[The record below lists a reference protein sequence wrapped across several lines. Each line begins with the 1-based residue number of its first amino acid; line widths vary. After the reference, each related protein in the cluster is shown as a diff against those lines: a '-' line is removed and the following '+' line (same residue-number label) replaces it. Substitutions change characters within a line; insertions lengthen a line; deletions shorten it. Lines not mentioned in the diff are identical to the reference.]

1 MINQYPLW
9 KYLLVAAVLAAGSF
23 YALPNIYGE
32 DPAVQVSAAR
42 GAPVDAELE
51 GRVSE
56 ELARAG
62 VPPMRVE
69 RDERRLLL
77 RFEGEEAQLRAKDA
91 LRNVLDRRRFV
102 VALNLAPATPRW
114 MEALGTLPM
123 SLGLDLR
130 GGVHFLME
138 VDMDAAVRQAD
149 LRHVGDVRGLLREE
163 KIRHKG
169 ISQRQDGGLA
179 VRFRDAG
186 DRDAGQAAIERT
198 LPDLVLEAV
207 EVSGDPGLRGRLS
220 EAATADIKRF
230 ALQQNITTL
239 RNRVNELGVAEP
251 LVQQQGENRIVVQ
264 LPGVQDTTRAKE
276 ILGGTATLEFRM
288 VDDQNSVQD
297 ALDGRVP
304 ATSKLYRERDGRPI
318 LLRKNLMLT
327 GEYIIDAASGIES
340 QTGSPAVFIT
350 LDGKGA
356 RLFSQRTRDKIG
368 RPMAVVFIEKKSET
382 RIVDGERLKA
392 SWTDEEVIN
401 VAVIRDQLGKRF
413 QITGLDNT
421 EEARNLAL
429 LLRAG
434 ALAAPIEIVEERTVG
449 PSLGQ
454 ENIDRGF
461 RSVLIGFA
469 LVLAFMAFY
478 YRLFGLVADLAL
490 TFNLIM
496 IVGVLSLFNSSGWP
510 ATLTLPG
517 IAGIVLTTGMAVD
530 ANVLIFERIREELR
544 VGNTPQAAIHAGYQK
559 AFSTIADANITTLI
573 AALVLFGF
581 GTGPIKGFAVTL
593 SIGIATSMFT
603 AILAPAR
610 SSTSSTAAS
619 GSHASPS
626 EARALPCA
634 PSSGKHDS
642 TSWPGAGTR

>member
-9 KYLLVAAVLAAGSF
+9 KYVLVVFVLALGSF
-23 YALPNIYGE
+23 YALPNLYGE
-32 DPAVQVSAAR
+32 DPAVQISAAR
-42 GAPVDAELE
+42 GAPIDQALAV
-51 GRVSE
+51 RVSE
-56 ELARAG
+56 ELARVGIEAL
-62 VPPMRVE
+62 RVE

-77 RFEGEEAQLRAKDA
+77 RFRGEETQLRAKEE
-91 LRNVLDRRRFV
+91 LRSVLDRRRFV

-114 MEALGTLPM
+114 MDALGTLPM

-149 LRHVGDVRGLLREE
+149 LRHVGDVRALLREE
-163 KIRHKG
+163 KIRHGG
-169 ISQRQDGGLA
+169 ITQRQDGGLV
-179 VRFRDAG
+179 VRFRSAK
-186 DRDAGQAAIERT
+186 DRDAGEELIGET
-198 LPDLVLEAV
+198 LPDLQLEEV
-207 EVSGDPGLRGRLS
+207 ELDGEPGLRGRLS
-220 EAATADIKRF
+220 ETATADIKRF

-288 VDDQNSVQD
+288 VDDQNSVQE
-297 ALDGRVP
+297 ALDGHVP

-382 RIVDGERLKA
+382 RTVDGERLKT

-454 ENIDRGF
+454 ENIDQGF

-469 LVLAFMAFY
+469 LVLGFMAFY

-490 TFNLIM
+490 TFNLVL

-530 ANVLIFERIREELR
+530 ANVLIFERIREEIR
-544 VGNTPQAAIHAGYQK
+544 IGNTPQAAIHAGYQK

-603 AILAPAR
+603 AIL
-610 SSTSSTAAS
+610 
-619 GSHASPS
+619 
-626 EARALPCA
+626 
-634 PSSGKHDS
+634 
-642 TSWPGAGTR
+642 GTRAVVNLIYGGKRVARLSI

>member
-9 KYLLVAAVLAAGSF
+9 KYLLIAFVLALGCF
-23 YALPNIYGE
+23 YALPNLYGE
-32 DPAVQVSAAR
+32 DPAVQISAAR
-42 GAPVDAELE
+42 GAPVDESLQQRVIERLRLAEL
-51 GRVSE
+51 
-56 ELARAG
+56 APA
-62 VPPMRVE
+62 RVE

-77 RFEGEEAQLRAKDA
+77 RFAREDLQLRAKEA
-91 LRNVLDRRRFV
+91 LRQELDRRFV
-102 VALNLAPATPRW
+102 VALNLAPATPEW
-114 MEALGTLPM
+114 MDALGTLPM

-138 VDMDAAVRQAD
+138 VDMDAAVRQAEARYVD
-149 LRHVGDVRGLLREE
+149 DVRGLLREE
-163 KIRHKG
+163 KVRYKDVTR
-169 ISQRQDGGLA
+169 RQDGGLT
-179 VRFRDAG
+179 VRFRDLSG
-186 DRDAGQAAIERT
+186 RDAAQAFIADT
-198 LPDLVLEAV
+198 LPDLELEAI
-207 EVSGDPGLRGRLS
+207 EVNGEPALRGGPS
-220 EAATADIKRF
+220 ESAVAEVRRF
-230 ALQQNITTL
+230 ALQQNLTTL

-251 LVQQQGENRIVVQ
+251 LIQQQGDSRIVVQ

-288 VDDQNSVQD
+288 VDEQNSVQE
-297 ALDGRVP
+297 ALDGRAPV
-304 ATSKLYRERDGRPI
+304 TSRLYRERDGAPI
-318 LLRKNLMLT
+318 LLKKNLMLT

-340 QTGSPAVFIT
+340 QSGSPAVFIT

-368 RPMAVVFIEKKSET
+368 RRMAVVFIERKAET
-382 RIVDGERLKA
+382 RLVDGEPVRS

-454 ENIDRGF
+454 ENIDQGF
-461 RSVLIGFA
+461 RSVLIGFV
-469 LVLAFMAFY
+469 LVLAFMAIY
-478 YRLFGLVADLAL
+478 YRIFGLVADLAL
-490 TFNLIM
+490 TFNLVLI
-496 IVGVLSLFNSSGWP
+496 IGVLSLFNSTGWP

-559 AFSTIADANITTLI
+559 AFSTIADANVTTLL

-603 AILAPAR
+603 AIL
-610 SSTSSTAAS
+610 
-619 GSHASPS
+619 
-626 EARALPCA
+626 
-634 PSSGKHDS
+634 
-642 TSWPGAGTR
+642 GTRAVINLIYGGRRAARLSI

>member
-9 KYLLVAAVLAAGSF
+9 KYLLIAFVLAFGCF
-23 YALPNIYGE
+23 YALPNLYGE
-32 DPAVQVSAAR
+32 DPAVQISATR
-42 GAPVDAELE
+42 GAPVDASLQQ
-51 GRVSE
+51 RVIE
-56 ELARAG
+56 RLRLVDLA
-62 VPPMRVE
+62 PIRVE

-77 RFEGEEAQLRAKDA
+77 RFAREDLQLEAKEA
-91 LRNVLDRRRFV
+91 LRQELDRRFV
-102 VALNLAPATPRW
+102 VALNLAPATPEW
-114 MEALGTLPM
+114 MDALGTLPM

-138 VDMDAAVRQAD
+138 VDMDAAVRQAEARYVD
-149 LRHVGDVRGLLREE
+149 DVRGLLREE
-163 KIRHKG
+163 RVRYKG
-169 ISQRQDGGLA
+169 ITQRQDGGLT
-179 VRFRDAG
+179 VRFRG
-186 DRDAGQAAIERT
+186 LPERDAGQALIVDT
-198 LPDLVLEAV
+198 LPDLELEAV
-207 EVSGDPGLRGRLS
+207 EVNGEPALRGRLS
-220 EAATADIKRF
+220 ESASAEVKRF
-230 ALQQNITTL
+230 ALQQNLTTL

-251 LVQQQGENRIVVQ
+251 LIQQQGTSRIVVQ

-288 VDDQNSVQD
+288 VDEQNSVQE

-304 ATSKLYRERDGRPI
+304 VTSQLYQERDGAPI
-318 LLRKNLMLT
+318 LLKKNLMLT

-368 RPMAVVFIEKKSET
+368 RRMAVVFIERKAET
-382 RIVDGERLKA
+382 RIVDGEPVRS
-392 SWTDEEVIN
+392 SWTEEEVIN

-454 ENIDRGF
+454 ENIDQGF

-469 LVLAFMAFY
+469 LVLVFMAVFY
-478 YRLFGLVADLAL
+478 RTFGLVADLAL
-490 TFNLIM
+490 TFNLVLI
-496 IVGVLSLFNSSGWP
+496 IGVLSLFNSTGWP

-530 ANVLIFERIREELR
+530 ANVLIFVRIREELR

-559 AFSTIADANITTLI
+559 AFSTVADANVTTLL
-573 AALVLFGF
+573 AALVLFAF

-603 AILAPAR
+603 AIL
-610 SSTSSTAAS
+610 
-619 GSHASPS
+619 
-626 EARALPCA
+626 
-634 PSSGKHDS
+634 
-642 TSWPGAGTR
+642 GTRAVINLIYGGRRAARLSI

>member
-1 MINQYPLW
+1 LINQYPLW
-9 KYLLVAAVLAAGSF
+9 KYLLVAAVLAVGSF

-51 GRVSE
+51 GRVNE
-56 ELARAG
+56 ELARVG
-62 VPPMRVE
+62 VLPIRIE
-69 RDERRLLL
+69 RDDRRLLL

-179 VRFRDAG
+179 VRFRDAE
-186 DRDAGQAAIERT
+186 DRDAGQAVIERT

-220 EAATADIKRF
+220 ETATSDIKRF

-382 RIVDGERLKA
+382 RIVDGEKLKT

-434 ALAAPIEIVEERTVG
+434 SLAAPIEIVEERTVG

-603 AILAPAR
+603 AIL
-610 SSTSSTAAS
+610 
-619 GSHASPS
+619 
-626 EARALPCA
+626 
-634 PSSGKHDS
+634 
-642 TSWPGAGTR
+642 GTRAVINLIYGGKRIARLSI

>member
-9 KYLLVAAVLAAGSF
+9 KYLLIAFVLALGCF
-23 YALPNIYGE
+23 YALPNLYGE
-32 DPAVQVSAAR
+32 DPAVQISAAR
-42 GAPVDAELE
+42 GAPVDESLQQ
-51 GRVSE
+51 RVIE
-56 ELARAG
+56 RLRFADLAP
-62 VPPMRVE
+62 VRVE

-77 RFEGEEAQLRAKDA
+77 RFAREDLQLGAKEV
-91 LRNVLDRRRFV
+91 LRQELDRRFV
-102 VALNLAPATPRW
+102 VALNLAPATPEW
-114 MEALGTLPM
+114 MDALGTLPM

-138 VDMDAAVRQAD
+138 VDMDAAVRQAEARYVD
-149 LRHVGDVRGLLREE
+149 DIRSLLREE
-163 KIRHKG
+163 KVRYKAIT
-169 ISQRQDGGLA
+169 QRQDGGLT
-179 VRFRDAG
+179 VRFRELPG
-186 DRDAGQAAIERT
+186 QDAGQALIADT
-198 LPDLVLEAV
+198 LPDLELEAI
-207 EVSGDPGLRGRLS
+207 EVNGEPALRGRLS
-220 EAATADIKRF
+220 ESASAEVRRF
-230 ALQQNITTL
+230 ALQQNLTTL

-251 LVQQQGENRIVVQ
+251 LIQQQGDSRIVVQ

-288 VDDQNSVQD
+288 VDEQNSVQE
-297 ALDGRVP
+297 ALDGRAPVR
-304 ATSKLYRERDGRPI
+304 SRLYRERDGTPI
-318 LLRKNLMLT
+318 LLKKDLMLT
-327 GEYIIDAASGIES
+327 GEYIIDAASGIEA

-356 RLFSQRTRDKIG
+356 RIFSQRTRDKIG
-368 RPMAVVFIEKKSET
+368 QRMAVVFIERKAET
-382 RIVDGERLKA
+382 RIVDGEPVRS

-454 ENIDRGF
+454 ENIDQGF

-469 LVLAFMAFY
+469 LVLVFMAVC
-478 YRLFGLVADLAL
+478 YRVFGLVADLAL
-490 TFNLIM
+490 TFNLVM
-496 IVGVLSLFNSSGWP
+496 IIGVLSLFNSTGWP

-559 AFSTIADANITTLI
+559 AFSTIADANVTTLL

-603 AILAPAR
+603 AIL
-610 SSTSSTAAS
+610 
-619 GSHASPS
+619 
-626 EARALPCA
+626 
-634 PSSGKHDS
+634 
-642 TSWPGAGTR
+642 GTRAVVNLIYGGRRAARLSI

>member
-9 KYLLVAAVLAAGSF
+9 KYLLVAAVLAVGSF

-32 DPAVQVSAAR
+32 DPAVQISAAR

-51 GRVSE
+51 ARVSD

-62 VPPMRVE
+62 VLPIRVE
-69 RDERRLLL
+69 RDDRRLLL

-179 VRFRDAG
+179 VRFRDAE
-186 DRDAGQAAIERT
+186 DRDAGQAVIERT

-220 EAATADIKRF
+220 ETATTDIKRF
-230 ALQQNITTL
+230 SLQQNITTL

-288 VDDQNSVQD
+288 VDDQNSVQE

-382 RIVDGERLKA
+382 RIVDGEKLKT

-603 AILAPAR
+603 AIL
-610 SSTSSTAAS
+610 
-619 GSHASPS
+619 
-626 EARALPCA
+626 
-634 PSSGKHDS
+634 
-642 TSWPGAGTR
+642 GTRAVINLVYGGKRVARLSI